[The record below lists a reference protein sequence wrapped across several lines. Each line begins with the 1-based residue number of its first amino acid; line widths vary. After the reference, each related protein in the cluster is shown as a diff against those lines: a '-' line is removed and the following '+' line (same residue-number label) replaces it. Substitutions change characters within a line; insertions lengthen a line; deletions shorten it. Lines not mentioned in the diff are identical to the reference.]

1 MTNSRGI
8 SMAQAYGSNLK
19 QTGSASVRCMWPAV
33 PTKHVWSS
41 YCAQGFVSRVREAL
55 GGGHCKPAA
64 FWMFQSREWRAV
76 NRMTGGWS
84 NYQVFQGDAGGVEG
98 ERRGFSLPRLVG
110 RKGQGVHWT

>member
-1 MTNSRGI
+1 
-8 SMAQAYGSNLK
+8 
-19 QTGSASVRCMWPAV
+19 
-33 PTKHVWSS
+33 
-41 YCAQGFVSRVREAL
+41 
-55 GGGHCKPAA
+55 
-64 FWMFQSREWRAV
+64 MFQSREWRAV